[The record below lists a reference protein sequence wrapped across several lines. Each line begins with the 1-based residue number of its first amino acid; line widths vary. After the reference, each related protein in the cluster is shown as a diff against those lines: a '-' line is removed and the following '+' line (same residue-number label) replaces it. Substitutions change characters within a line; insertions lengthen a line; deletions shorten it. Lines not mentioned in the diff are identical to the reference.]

1 MRLVAL
7 VVLVACT
14 EHGKGGGG
22 VFDSGVSDR
31 GSSLCEPAPDLG
43 CAAGP
48 RCGVACCGQGE
59 SCVEGVC
66 TCNGGRSC
74 VEGESCTAIGPADDV
89 CGATCCGSPS
99 NPCPL

>member
-7 VVLVACT
+7 VFLVACT

-22 VFDSGVSDR
+22 VFDSGVS
-31 GSSLCEPAPDLG
+31 LCEPAPDLG
-43 CAAGP
+43 CPAGP
-48 RCGVACCGQGE
+48 QCGIACCGQGE
-59 SCVEGVC
+59 SCVEGGC

-74 VEGESCTAIGPADDV
+74 VDDDV
-89 CGATCCGSPS
+89 CAALGPSDGVCGAACCGSIG